1 MKRLFIIAIAA
12 AVFTACS
19 ESDVENAAD
28 YPEWEYKLLKKEL
41 MKGWNS
47 WDTRNVFTQVF
58 FPELTGIQIALVDSK
73 GNLDDQMRV
82 GNRDEDAVI
91 VHPFDHS
98 YDGRYR
104 EADASWHGME
114 LKIRAASEGKRLVML
129 ITPLQEGN
137 TGSIRIEPGYI
148 WDALRHENKYDI
160 QPDYFDL
167 ISTCD
172 TDIIRG
178 HVTGSD
184 CKYTRTAEDF
194 SNGPADG
201 RLNDDGYYTCRA
213 DAPVLIYTGE
223 DISIEEAETLLQ
235 SAKEAFQR
243 QEREK
248 WGDKYDIHH
257 AMQSV
262 LAWDTIYDPADAVVV
277 TPVSRNWNI
286 GWSQT
291 SDKLGGYVLFDWDT
305 YFASEMLA
313 ADNRE
318 LAICNAMEIT
328 KAVDICGFVPN
339 FICSNDAVSYDRSQ
353 PPVGSRAIWTIYERY
368 GDKWFL
374 EYLYPRLLRWNQ
386 WWMQERECEGL
397 LCWGSTPPNGENYPE
412 EIWARE
418 VSVLEC
424 GLDNTWVYDNAGYFL
439 DKHIISYNDVGLSSM
454 YVMDCKYLEKIA
466 LELGRRAEAK
476 QIHARGEAMKA
487 KIQSLWS
494 EEDGMFYCKDL
505 KTGELVR
512 RMDPTN
518 FYPMICEAAT
528 DEQAK
533 RMIDEHLLN
542 EDEFW
547 GEWVIPCTPRNVPEF
562 NDNTYWRGRIWGPTN
577 FLVYLGLMNYDCANV
592 REQLADKSLKLL
604 MKDWTVRGYIFEN
617 WNSVTGEGDDVENSD
632 KFYHW
637 GALLGYISL
646 LED

>member
-1 MKRLFIIAIAA
+1 MFAA
-12 AVFTACS
+12 CTAGNDRS
-19 ESDVENAAD
+19 AAD

-47 WDTRNVFTQVF
+47 WDTRNVFNQVF
-58 FPELTGIQIALVDSK
+58 LPDLTGIQIALIDSK
-73 GNLDDQMRV
+73 GNMNDQMRV
-82 GNRDEDAVI
+82 GNRDEDAVT
-91 VHPFDHS
+91 VHPYDHS
-98 YDGRYR
+98 YDGTYR

-114 LKIRAASEGKRLVML
+114 LKIRATSEGKRLVML
-129 ITPLQEGN
+129 ITPTKEGN
-137 TGSIRIEPGYI
+137 KGGIRIEPGYI
-148 WDALRHENKYDI
+148 WDVLRHESKYDV
-160 QPDYFDL
+160 QADGFDL
-167 ISTCD
+167 ISMHD
-172 TDIIRG
+172 TYVLRG
-178 HVTGSD
+178 HVAGSN
-184 CKYTRTAEDF
+184 CRYTRTAENI
-194 SNGPADG
+194 SMGPVDG
-201 RLNDDGYYTCRA
+201 HRNDDGYYTCSA

-223 DISIEEAETLLQ
+223 DITVEEAEALLQ
-235 SAKEAFQR
+235 SRKDAFQQ
-243 QEREK
+243 QERKK

-262 LAWDTIYDPADAVVV
+262 LAWDTVYDPADAVVV
-277 TPVSRNWNI
+277 TPVSRNWNV
-286 GWSQT
+286 GWSKT

-305 YFASEMLA
+305 YFASEMLSV
-313 ADNRE
+313 DNRE
-318 LAICNAMEIT
+318 LAICNAIEIT

-339 FICSNDAVSYDRSQ
+339 FICSNNAVSYDRSQ

-368 GDKWFL
+368 GDKWLL

-397 LCWGSTPPNGENYPE
+397 LCWGSTPPNGEDYPE
-412 EIWARE
+412 ETWARE

-439 DKHIISYNDVGLSSM
+439 DKHVVSYNDVGLSAM
-454 YVMDCKYLEKIA
+454 YAMDCIYLEKIA
-466 LELGRRAEAK
+466 LELGRKAEAR
-476 QIHARGEAMKA
+476 QIRACGEAMKA
-487 KIQSLWS
+487 GIQSLWC
-494 EEDGMFYCKDL
+494 EEDGIFYCKDL

-512 RMDPTN
+512 RIDPTN
-518 FYPMICEAAT
+518 FYPMMCGAAT
-528 DEQAK
+528 PEQAR

-577 FLVYLGLMNYDCANV
+577 FLVYLGLMNYDCAPV
-592 REQLADKSLKLL
+592 REQLAEKSLKLL

-617 WNSVTGEGDDVENSD
+617 WNSVTGVGDDVENSD

>member
-1 MKRLFIIAIAA
+1 MFAA
-12 AVFTACS
+12 CTTGNDRS
-19 ESDVENAAD
+19 AAD

-47 WDTRNVFTQVF
+47 WDTRNVFNQVF
-58 FPELTGIQIALVDSK
+58 LPDLTGIQIALIDSK
-73 GNLDDQMRV
+73 GNMNDQMRV
-82 GNRDEDAVI
+82 GNRDEDAVT
-91 VHPFDHS
+91 VHPYDHS
-98 YDGRYR
+98 YDGTYR

-114 LKIRAASEGKRLVML
+114 LKIRATSEGKRLVML
-129 ITPLQEGN
+129 ITPTKEGN
-137 TGSIRIEPGYI
+137 KGGIRIEPGYI
-148 WDALRHENKYDI
+148 WDVLRHESKYDV
-160 QPDYFDL
+160 QADGFDL
-167 ISTCD
+167 ISMHD
-172 TDIIRG
+172 TYVLRG
-178 HVTGSD
+178 HVAGSN
-184 CKYTRTAEDF
+184 CRYTRTAENI
-194 SNGPADG
+194 SMGPVDG
-201 RLNDDGYYTCRA
+201 HRNDDGYYTCSA

-223 DISIEEAETLLQ
+223 DITVEEAEALLQ
-235 SAKEAFQR
+235 SRKDAFQQ
-243 QEREK
+243 QERKK

-262 LAWDTIYDPADAVVV
+262 LAWDTVYDPADAVVV
-277 TPVSRNWNI
+277 TPVSRNWNV
-286 GWSQT
+286 GWSKT

-305 YFASEMLA
+305 YFASEMLSV
-313 ADNRE
+313 DNRE
-318 LAICNAMEIT
+318 LAICNAIEIT

-339 FICSNDAVSYDRSQ
+339 FICSNNAVSYDRSQ

-368 GDKWFL
+368 GDKWLL

-386 WWMQERECEGL
+386 WWMQEREYEGL
-397 LCWGSTPPNGENYPE
+397 LCWGSTPPNGEDYPE
-412 EIWARE
+412 ETWARE

-439 DKHIISYNDVGLSSM
+439 DKHVVSYNDVGLSAM
-454 YVMDCKYLEKIA
+454 YAMDCIYLEKIA
-466 LELGRRAEAK
+466 LELGRKAEAR
-476 QIHARGEAMKA
+476 QIRARGEAMKA
-487 KIQSLWS
+487 GIQSLWC

-512 RMDPTN
+512 RIDPTN
-518 FYPMICEAAT
+518 FYPMMCGAAT
-528 DEQAK
+528 PEQAR

-577 FLVYLGLMNYDCANV
+577 FLVYLGLMNYDCAPV
-592 REQLADKSLKLL
+592 REQLAEKSLKLL

-617 WNSVTGEGDDVENSD
+617 WNSVTGVGDDVENSD

>member
-1 MKRLFIIAIAA
+1 MFAA
-12 AVFTACS
+12 CTAGNDRS
-19 ESDVENAAD
+19 AAD

-47 WDTRNVFTQVF
+47 WDTRNVFNQVF
-58 FPELTGIQIALVDSK
+58 LPDLTGIQIALIDSK
-73 GNLDDQMRV
+73 GNMNDQMRV
-82 GNRDEDAVI
+82 GNRDEDAVT
-91 VHPFDHS
+91 VHPYDHS
-98 YDGRYR
+98 YDGTYR

-114 LKIRAASEGKRLVML
+114 LKIRATSEGKRLVML
-129 ITPLQEGN
+129 ITPTKEGN
-137 TGSIRIEPGYI
+137 KGGIRIEPGYI
-148 WDALRHENKYDI
+148 WDVLRHESKYDV
-160 QPDYFDL
+160 QADGFDL
-167 ISTCD
+167 ISMHD
-172 TDIIRG
+172 TYVLRG
-178 HVTGSD
+178 HVAGSN
-184 CKYTRTAEDF
+184 CRYTRTAENI
-194 SNGPADG
+194 SMGPVDG
-201 RLNDDGYYTCRA
+201 HRNDDGYYTCSA

-223 DISIEEAETLLQ
+223 DITVEEAEALLQ
-235 SAKEAFQR
+235 SRKDAFQQ
-243 QEREK
+243 QERKK

-262 LAWDTIYDPADAVVV
+262 LAWDTVYDPADAVVV
-277 TPVSRNWNI
+277 TPVSRNWNV
-286 GWSQT
+286 GWSKT

-305 YFASEMLA
+305 YFASEMLSV
-313 ADNRE
+313 DNRE
-318 LAICNAMEIT
+318 LAICNAIEIT

-339 FICSNDAVSYDRSQ
+339 FICSNNAVSYDRSQ

-368 GDKWFL
+368 GDKWLL

-386 WWMQERECEGL
+386 WWMQEREYEGL
-397 LCWGSTPPNGENYPE
+397 LCWGSTPPNGEDYPE
-412 EIWARE
+412 ETWARE

-439 DKHIISYNDVGLSSM
+439 DKHVVSYNDVGLSAM
-454 YVMDCKYLEKIA
+454 YAMDCIYLEKIA
-466 LELGRRAEAK
+466 LELGRKAEAR
-476 QIHARGEAMKA
+476 QIRARGEAMKA
-487 KIQSLWS
+487 GIQSLWC

-512 RMDPTN
+512 RIDPTN
-518 FYPMICEAAT
+518 FYPMMCGAAT
-528 DEQAK
+528 PEQAR

-577 FLVYLGLMNYDCANV
+577 FLVYLGLMNYDCAPV
-592 REQLADKSLKLL
+592 REQLAEKSLKLL

-617 WNSVTGEGDDVENSD
+617 WNSVTGVGDDVENSD

>member
-1 MKRLFIIAIAA
+1 MFAA
-12 AVFTACS
+12 CTAGNDRS
-19 ESDVENAAD
+19 AAD

-47 WDTRNVFTQVF
+47 WDTRNVFNQVF
-58 FPELTGIQIALVDSK
+58 LPDLTGIQIALIDSK
-73 GNLDDQMRV
+73 GNMNDQMRV
-82 GNRDEDAVI
+82 GNRDEDAVT
-91 VHPFDHS
+91 VHPYDHS
-98 YDGRYR
+98 YDGTYR

-114 LKIRAASEGKRLVML
+114 LKIRATSEGKRLVML
-129 ITPLQEGN
+129 ITPTKEGN
-137 TGSIRIEPGYI
+137 KGGIRIEPGYI
-148 WDALRHENKYDI
+148 WDVLRHESKYDV
-160 QPDYFDL
+160 QADGFDL
-167 ISTCD
+167 ISMHD
-172 TDIIRG
+172 TYVLRG
-178 HVTGSD
+178 HVAGSN
-184 CKYTRTAEDF
+184 CRYTRTAENI
-194 SNGPADG
+194 SMGPVDG
-201 RLNDDGYYTCRA
+201 HRNDDGYYTCSA

-223 DISIEEAETLLQ
+223 DITVEEAEALLQ
-235 SAKEAFQR
+235 SRKDAFQQ
-243 QEREK
+243 QERKK

-262 LAWDTIYDPADAVVV
+262 LAWDTVYDPADAVVV
-277 TPVSRNWNI
+277 TPVSRNWNV
-286 GWSQT
+286 GWSKT

-305 YFASEMLA
+305 YFASEMLSV
-313 ADNRE
+313 DNRE
-318 LAICNAMEIT
+318 LAICNAIEIT

-339 FICSNDAVSYDRSQ
+339 FICSNNAVSYDRSQ

-368 GDKWFL
+368 GDKWLL

-397 LCWGSTPPNGENYPE
+397 LCWGSTPPNGEDYPE
-412 EIWARE
+412 ETWARE

-439 DKHIISYNDVGLSSM
+439 DKHVVSYNDVGLSAM
-454 YVMDCKYLEKIA
+454 YAMDCIYLEKIA
-466 LELGRRAEAK
+466 LELGRKAEAR
-476 QIHARGEAMKA
+476 QIRARGEAMKA
-487 KIQSLWS
+487 GIQSLWC

-512 RMDPTN
+512 RIDPTN
-518 FYPMICEAAT
+518 FYPMMCGAAT
-528 DEQAK
+528 PEQAR

-547 GEWVIPCTPRNVPEF
+547 GEWVIPCTPRNVSEF

-577 FLVYLGLMNYDCANV
+577 FLVYLGLMNYDCAPV
-592 REQLADKSLKLL
+592 REQLAEKSLKLL

-617 WNSVTGEGDDVENSD
+617 WNSVTGVGDDVENSD

>member
-1 MKRLFIIAIAA
+1 MFAA
-12 AVFTACS
+12 CTAGNDRS
-19 ESDVENAAD
+19 AAD

-47 WDTRNVFTQVF
+47 WDTRNVFNQVF
-58 FPELTGIQIALVDSK
+58 LPDLTGIQIALIDSK
-73 GNLDDQMRV
+73 GNMNDQMRV
-82 GNRDEDAVI
+82 GNRDEDAVT
-91 VHPFDHS
+91 VHPYDHS
-98 YDGRYR
+98 YDGTYR

-114 LKIRAASEGKRLVML
+114 LKIRATSEGKRLVML
-129 ITPLQEGN
+129 ITPTKEGN
-137 TGSIRIEPGYI
+137 KGGIRIEPGYI
-148 WDALRHENKYDI
+148 WDVLRHESKYDV
-160 QPDYFDL
+160 QADGFDL
-167 ISTCD
+167 ISMHD
-172 TDIIRG
+172 TYVLRG
-178 HVTGSD
+178 HVAGSN
-184 CKYTRTAEDF
+184 CRYTRTAVNI
-194 SNGPADG
+194 SMGPVDG
-201 RLNDDGYYTCRA
+201 HRNDDGYYTCSA

-223 DISIEEAETLLQ
+223 DITVEEAEALLQ
-235 SAKEAFQR
+235 SRKDAFQQ
-243 QEREK
+243 QERKK

-262 LAWDTIYDPADAVVV
+262 LAWDTVYDPADAVVV
-277 TPVSRNWNI
+277 TPVSRNWNV
-286 GWSQT
+286 GWSKT

-305 YFASEMLA
+305 YFASEMLSV
-313 ADNRE
+313 DNRE
-318 LAICNAMEIT
+318 LAICNAIEIT

-339 FICSNDAVSYDRSQ
+339 FICSNNAVSYDRSQ

-368 GDKWFL
+368 GDKWLL

-397 LCWGSTPPNGENYPE
+397 LCWGSTPPNGEDYPE
-412 EIWARE
+412 ETWARE

-439 DKHIISYNDVGLSSM
+439 DKHVVSYNDVGLSAM
-454 YVMDCKYLEKIA
+454 YAMDCIYLEKIA
-466 LELGRRAEAK
+466 LELGRKAEAR
-476 QIHARGEAMKA
+476 QIRARGEAMKA
-487 KIQSLWS
+487 GIQSLWC

-512 RMDPTN
+512 RIDPTN
-518 FYPMICEAAT
+518 FYPMMCGAAT
-528 DEQAK
+528 PEQAR

-577 FLVYLGLMNYDCANV
+577 FLVYLGLMNYDCAPV
-592 REQLADKSLKLL
+592 REQLAEKSLKLL

-617 WNSVTGEGDDVENSD
+617 WNSVTGVGDDVENSD

>member
-1 MKRLFIIAIAA
+1 MFAA
-12 AVFTACS
+12 CTAGNDRS
-19 ESDVENAAD
+19 AAD

-47 WDTRNVFTQVF
+47 WDTRNVFNQVF
-58 FPELTGIQIALVDSK
+58 LPDLTGIQIALIDSK
-73 GNLDDQMRV
+73 GNMNDQMRV
-82 GNRDEDAVI
+82 GNRDEDAVT
-91 VHPFDHS
+91 VHPYDHS
-98 YDGRYR
+98 YDGTYR

-114 LKIRAASEGKRLVML
+114 LKIRATSEDKRLVML
-129 ITPLQEGN
+129 ITPTKEGN
-137 TGSIRIEPGYI
+137 KGGIRIEPGYI
-148 WDALRHENKYDI
+148 WDVLRHESKYDV
-160 QPDYFDL
+160 QADGFDL
-167 ISTCD
+167 ISMHD
-172 TDIIRG
+172 TYVLRG
-178 HVTGSD
+178 HVAGSN
-184 CKYTRTAEDF
+184 CRYTRTAENI
-194 SNGPADG
+194 SMGPVDG
-201 RLNDDGYYTCRA
+201 HRNDDGYYTCSA

-223 DISIEEAETLLQ
+223 DITVEEAEALLQ
-235 SAKEAFQR
+235 SRKDAFQQ
-243 QEREK
+243 QERKK

-262 LAWDTIYDPADAVVV
+262 LAWDTVYDPADAVVV
-277 TPVSRNWNI
+277 TPVSRNWNV
-286 GWSQT
+286 GWSKT

-305 YFASEMLA
+305 YFASEMLSV
-313 ADNRE
+313 DNRE
-318 LAICNAMEIT
+318 LAICNAIEIT

-339 FICSNDAVSYDRSQ
+339 FICSNNAVSYDRSQ

-368 GDKWFL
+368 GDKWLL

-397 LCWGSTPPNGENYPE
+397 LCWGSTPPNGEDYPE
-412 EIWARE
+412 ETWARE

-439 DKHIISYNDVGLSSM
+439 DKHVVSYNDVGLSAM
-454 YVMDCKYLEKIA
+454 YAMDCIYLEKIA
-466 LELGRRAEAK
+466 LELGRKAEAR
-476 QIHARGEAMKA
+476 QIRTRGEAMKA
-487 KIQSLWS
+487 GIQSLWC

-512 RMDPTN
+512 RIDPTN
-518 FYPMICEAAT
+518 FYPMMCGAAT
-528 DEQAK
+528 PEQAR

-577 FLVYLGLMNYDCANV
+577 FLVYLGLMNYDCAPV
-592 REQLADKSLKLL
+592 REQLAEKSLKLL

-617 WNSVTGEGDDVENSD
+617 WNSVTGVGDDVENSD

>member
-1 MKRLFIIAIAA
+1 MFAA
-12 AVFTACS
+12 CTAGNDRS
-19 ESDVENAAD
+19 AAD

-47 WDTRNVFTQVF
+47 WDTRNVFNQVF
-58 FPELTGIQIALVDSK
+58 LPDLTGIQIALIDSK
-73 GNLDDQMRV
+73 GNMNDQMRV
-82 GNRDEDAVI
+82 GNRDEDAVT
-91 VHPFDHS
+91 VHPYDHS
-98 YDGRYR
+98 YDGTYR

-114 LKIRAASEGKRLVML
+114 LKIRATSEGKRLVML
-129 ITPLQEGN
+129 ITPTKEGN
-137 TGSIRIEPGYI
+137 KGGIRIEPGYI
-148 WDALRHENKYDI
+148 WDVLRHESKYDV
-160 QPDYFDL
+160 QADGFDL
-167 ISTCD
+167 ISMHD
-172 TDIIRG
+172 TYVLRG
-178 HVTGSD
+178 HVAGSN
-184 CKYTRTAEDF
+184 CRYTRTAENI
-194 SNGPADG
+194 SMGPVDG
-201 RLNDDGYYTCRA
+201 HRNDDGYYTCSA

-223 DISIEEAETLLQ
+223 DITVEEAEALLQ
-235 SAKEAFQR
+235 SRKDAFQQ
-243 QEREK
+243 QERKK

-262 LAWDTIYDPADAVVV
+262 LAWDTVYDPADAVVV
-277 TPVSRNWNI
+277 TPVSRNWNV
-286 GWSQT
+286 GWSKT

-305 YFASEMLA
+305 YFASEMLSV
-313 ADNRE
+313 DNRE
-318 LAICNAMEIT
+318 LAICNAIEIT

-339 FICSNDAVSYDRSQ
+339 FICSNNAVSYDRSQ

-368 GDKWFL
+368 GDKWLL

-397 LCWGSTPPNGENYPE
+397 LCWGSTPPNGEDYPE
-412 EIWARE
+412 ETWARE

-439 DKHIISYNDVGLSSM
+439 DKHVVSYNDVGLSAM
-454 YVMDCKYLEKIA
+454 YAMDCIYLEKIA
-466 LELGRRAEAK
+466 LELGRKAEAR
-476 QIHARGEAMKA
+476 QIRARGEAMKA
-487 KIQSLWS
+487 GIQSLWC

-512 RMDPTN
+512 RIDPTN
-518 FYPMICEAAT
+518 FYPMMCGAAT
-528 DEQAK
+528 PEQAR

-577 FLVYLGLMNYDCANV
+577 FLVYLGLMNYDCAPV
-592 REQLADKSLKLL
+592 REQLAEKSLKLL

-617 WNSVTGEGDDVENSD
+617 WNSVTGVGDDVENSD